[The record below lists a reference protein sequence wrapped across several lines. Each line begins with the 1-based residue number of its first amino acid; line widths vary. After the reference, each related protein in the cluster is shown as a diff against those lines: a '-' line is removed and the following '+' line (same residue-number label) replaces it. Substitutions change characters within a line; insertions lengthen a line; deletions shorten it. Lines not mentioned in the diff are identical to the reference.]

1 MFCPKCGHN
10 NKPNANFCRKC
21 GNKLNMIP
29 KDISAV
35 DFYGNKIE
43 SKNTVNNPT
52 PKKTAKNSNSLGK
65 VGGGIFTALSV
76 PFGVVIF
83 AFARTIIRE
92 LLQLL
97 TNNS

>member
-52 PKKTAKNSNSLGK
+52 PKKTAKKSNSLGK
-65 VGGGIFTALSV
+65 VVGGIFTALSV

>member
-1 MFCPKCGHN
+1 MFCSQCGHK
-10 NKPNANFCRKC
+10 NKTNANFCRKC
-21 GNKLNMIP
+21 GNKLNIIE
-29 KDISAV
+29 KDLSAV
-35 DFYGNKIE
+35 DFYGNKIK

-52 PKKTAKNSNSLGK
+52 PKKTSKNSKSLGK
-65 VGGGIFTALSV
+65 IVGGIFTALSV